1 MDCPMDNRSDWIRVS
16 LLKVPFH
23 IHAVMQ
29 DANNLYTFVTLPVE
43 NEVSSNVIF
52 PLTWPDIVAGSSD
65 SGLMSD

>member
-1 MDCPMDNRSDWIRVS
+1 MSF
-16 LLKVPFH
+16 LKVPFD

-29 DANNLYTFVTLPVE
+29 DANNLNTCVTLPVE

-52 PLTWPDIVAGSSD
+52 PVTWPDIVANSSD